1 MQPNLPANMEAMHD
15 AKLRELAARPNTT
28 VYKPTFDHLHEPW
41 RVARLRP
48 VLERLMTRVY
58 EFSEDATDDD
68 VRVGCVHEDAEMEAF
83 RKDHPK
89 MYTLLTDRKVMS
101 QQSSRD
107 AIQSML
113 LVREQVEK
121 GTVAEGRDADA
132 LATKQ
137 VVTAL
142 SKPKSPPR
150 EAQ

>member
-1 MQPNLPANMEAMHD
+1 MQSNMQAMHD
-15 AKLRELAARPNTT
+15 AKLRELADRPNTT
-28 VYKPTFDHLHEPW
+28 VYTPSFDTVREPW

-48 VLERLMTRVY
+48 VLERLMQRVY
-58 EFSEDATDDD
+58 GFADDATDDV
-68 VRVGCVHEDAEMEAF
+68 VREGCVKDDDEIQAF
-83 RKDHPK
+83 KKDHPK

-101 QQSSRD
+101 VQSSRD

-132 LATKQ
+132 LATKH

-142 SKPKSPPR
+142 SKPSGK
-150 EAQ
+150 